1 MGNRQGPIPVYSFR
15 GNSPTWTTTAPN
27 VRSTPGP
34 VVSNGKWLAIPSQGF
49 SVLLDVETG
58 EVVPDSYRGRSNIYL
73 PENTTPIATMGRYDG
88 NGAAVFLDYIYSVGI
103 SNIRVTDPMTGR
115 LVKELGFKQTVPSGC
130 QSDNRVLAK
139 GISVLETIP
148 GTTWVALSME
158 CRDGNYVINLKL
170 DV

>member
-58 EVVPDSYRGRSNIYL
+58 EVVPGSYNSRSNL
-73 PENTTPIATMGRYDG
+73 CG
-88 NGAAVFLDYIYSVGI
+88 N
-103 SNIRVTDPMTGR
+103 
-115 LVKELGFKQTVPSGC
+115 QTVSRLPATPS
-130 QSDNRVLAK
+130 SWRRVDGVEVDA
-139 GISVLETIP
+139 TIQ
-148 GTTWVALSME
+148 
-158 CRDGNYVINLKL
+158 
-170 DV
+170 